1 MGNNR
6 DNIIV
11 RTSIIGIIA
20 NIFLAAVK
28 ALIGLAVNSIAIV
41 LDAVNNF
48 SDASSSLITI
58 IGTKLAKKEPDR
70 DHPYGYG
77 RIEYLTE
84 MVISLIILYAGFNA
98 FARSVENI
106 LNPTTPEYNTTS
118 LIIVSIGVIVK
129 LFLGKY
135 VKSVGEKV
143 NSDSLVNSGED
154 ARFDAIISASTLV
167 SAIIFIKFGLSL
179 EAYLGVLI
187 SIFIIK
193 SGIEMIRGAI
203 SRVLGENASFELI
216 RNVKKTISSF
226 DDVSGAYD
234 LALNNYGPDRY
245 TGSVHIEIPEDYTAA
260 QLDVL
265 TRKITDKVLEE
276 YDIALT
282 GVGVY
287 AVNNKDKKISEIR
300 NAVYNAARSV
310 EHVLQVHGFY
320 LDEDKKEI
328 RFDAVVSFD
337 AGSRNEVRENIIKEI
352 KKIYPEYDAHIQL
365 DIDFSSKKTN

>member
-129 LFLGKY
+129 LFLGGY

-154 ARFDAIISASTLV
+154 ARFDAIISASTLI

-179 EAYLGVLI
+179 EAWLGVVI

-193 SGIEMIRGAI
+193 SGIEMIKGAI

-282 GVGVY
+282 GVSVY

-310 EHVLQVHGFY
+310 EYVLQVHGFY

-337 AGSRNEVRENIIKEI
+337 AKSRKEVRDEIIKAVNEL
-352 KKIYPEYDAHIQL
+352 YPEYRVHVQL
-365 DIDFSSKKTN
+365 DIDFSSKKD

>member
-1 MGNNR
+1 MNNR

-11 RTSIIGIIA
+11 KTSIIGIIA
-20 NIFLAAVK
+20 NIFLASVK
-28 ALIGLAVNSIAIV
+28 AIIGLATKSIAIV
-41 LDAVNNF
+41 LDALNNF

-58 IGTKLAKKEPDR
+58 VGTKLAKKEPDR
-70 DHPYGYG
+70 EHPYGYG

-84 MVISLIILYAGFNA
+84 IVISLIILYAGFNA
-98 FARSVENI
+98 FARSIGNI
-106 LNPTTPEYNTTS
+106 LKPTTPEYNLTS
-118 LIIVSIGVIVK
+118 LIIVAIGVVVK
-129 LFLGKY
+129 LLLGGY
-135 VKSVGEKV
+135 VKKVGETVK
-143 NSDSLVNSGED
+143 SDSLINSGED

-187 SIFIIK
+187 SVFILK

-282 GVGVY
+282 GVSVY
-287 AVNNKDKKISEIR
+287 AVNNKNKKISEIR
-300 NAVYNAARSV
+300 NTVYNAARSV

-337 AGSRNEVRENIIKEI
+337 ASSRNEVRENIIKEI

>member
-129 LFLGKY
+129 LFLGGY

-282 GVGVY
+282 GVSVY

-310 EHVLQVHGFY
+310 EYVLQVHGFY

-337 AGSRNEVRENIIKEI
+337 AKSRKEVRDNIIKEI

-365 DIDFSSKKTN
+365 DIDFSSKKTD